1 MSILFEA
8 CSGRRNVSKTYV
20 EKIDDNLWA
29 VKPEYNGI
37 EYQFFFGFIALNR
50 IGFVSALKKKRM
62 RLPRSIF
69 EHAMTLIVE
78 MQG

>member
-37 EYQFFFGFIALNR
+37 EYQFFFGFIGLN
-50 IGFVSALKKKRM
+50 RM